1 MPPAEQRTGRPA
13 ASEDDPVPTLRASL
27 VPSRRTVAMVLG
39 LATVLGVL
47 AALQGNYLA
56 ARMGRDVS
64 FWQSLKSWLPD
75 YYLWAALSPFI
86 VALGRRWPL
95 IRDRWIPNLAR
106 HLFFG
111 SCFALV
117 ELLASC
123 WIVASITV
131 GLPPENTTSFWDW
144 YLRVVG
150 VYGVWGL
157 LIYLMILAA
166 GQAYDLYQRLQAQ
179 ELTSAELEAR
189 LARAQLRALK
199 MQLHPHFL
207 FNTLHSVGVLVRKGA
222 KDRALEMLS
231 RLAELLRQSL
241 DNEDRQEVS
250 LREELG
256 FLQRYLEIEQVR
268 FGDRLSV
275 DFDVDP
281 DTYPAAVPN
290 LLLQPLVENAVR
302 HGVSPSASA
311 RTVSVRAHRED
322 GALVVRVVDDGPGL
336 PPGWSLETDEG
347 LGLRNVRER
356 LSRLYGEAGEL
367 AVGPDGESGVEARVR
382 IPFRRYEASEEP
394 GPASEGSSPV
404 PEATAVR

>member
-1 MPPAEQRTGRPA
+1 MVSSPWAT
-13 ASEDDPVPTLRASL
+13 L
-27 VPSRRTVAMVLG
+27 VPSRRTVVVVLG

-64 FWQSLKSWLPD
+64 FLQSLKSWLPD

-95 IRDRWIPNLAR
+95 IRDRWIPNLSR
-106 HLFFG
+106 HLLLG
-111 SCFALV
+111 ACFALV

-123 WIVASITV
+123 WIVASITA
-131 GLPPENTTSFWDW
+131 GMPPADTASFWDW

-166 GQAYDLYQRLQAQ
+166 GQAYDLYQRLQAEQ
-179 ELTSAELEAR
+179 LTSAELETR
-189 LARAQLRALK
+189 LAQAQLRALK

-222 KDRALEMLS
+222 KDRALEMIS

-250 LREELG
+250 LREELE
-256 FLQRYLEIEQVR
+256 FLERYLEIEQVR

-275 DFDVDP
+275 EFDVDP
-281 DTYPAAVPN
+281 ETYRAAVPN

-311 RTVSVRAHRED
+311 RTVGVRARRE
-322 GALVVRVVDDGPGL
+322 GSALVVRVVDDGPGL
-336 PPGWSLETDEG
+336 PEGWSLEADEG
-347 LGLRNVRER
+347 LGLRNVRMR
-356 LSRLYGEAGEL
+356 LARLYGEEGDL
-367 AVGPDGESGVEARVR
+367 SVGPGPGGGVEARVR
-382 IPFRRYEASEEP
+382 FPCRRYEARDEASSES
-394 GPASEGSSPV
+394 GSFVPASEA
-404 PEATAVR
+404 EAVG